1 MESLG
6 NFPDAFLAEVAGQ
19 PDAVRRSA
27 AGLREQADTLR
38 AVAGAG
44 PITFAGMGGSFDAC
58 YPATT
63 FLARHGV
70 PASMAHAG
78 DLLHFRRPALAS
90 DGLLVLVSQSGRT
103 AEVVDLAGRLRADPA
118 PPRVL
123 SVTNGLDNPLT
134 SLADLAID
142 TRAGMESG
150 PSTMTF
156 ASALTVLAAL
166 AEVAAGHQ
174 VAEILDLL
182 DRAAAR
188 AAEAIDRL
196 VGQENAL
203 GEALTRRVADRP
215 SVVLL
220 GRGHARAAS
229 EMGALTLKEAAGV
242 PAEAIEGGEFRH
254 GPLELA
260 GPGLAA
266 FVFAVEPATRDLDSR
281 LAHELAG
288 AGTSVIVVTDAPRG
302 DSPGD
307 TEVVAVD
314 PGLDPLLLPAAA
326 IVPVQLVARRL
337 AIAAGRTPGVLE
349 RASKVT
355 TRE

>member
-1 MESLG
+1 
-6 NFPDAFLAEVAGQ
+6 
-19 PDAVRRSA
+19 
-27 AGLREQADTLR
+27 
-38 AVAGAG
+38 
-44 PITFAGMGGSFDAC
+44 
-58 YPATT
+58 
-63 FLARHGV
+63 
-70 PASMAHAG
+70 
-78 DLLHFRRPALAS
+78 
-90 DGLLVLVSQSGRT
+90 
-103 AEVVDLAGRLRADPA
+103 
-118 PPRVL
+118 
-123 SVTNGLDNPLT
+123 
-134 SLADLAID
+134 
-142 TRAGMESG
+142 
-150 PSTMTF
+150 MTF
-156 ASALTVLAAL
+156 AAALTVLAAL
-166 AEVAAGHQ
+166 AEVAGGHA

-188 AAEAIDRL
+188 TAEAIEHL
-196 VGQENAL
+196 VGQEDAV
-203 GEALTRRVADRP
+203 GEALTPRIAHRP

-242 PAEAIEGGEFRH
+242 QAEAIEGGEFRH

-266 FVFAVEPATRDLDSR
+266 FVFAVEPATRNLDRR
-281 LAHELAG
+281 LADELAG
-288 AGTSVIVVTDAPRG
+288 AGSSVIVVTDDPGGDGTHAPG
-302 DSPGD
+302 AC
-307 TEVVAVD
+307 EVVAVD